1 MKKIILITAAV
12 LTLTTSAYADGWN
25 RHYHNHNHYY
35 NGGGRYNGGGDAGGA
50 LIGGLLGGMI
60 LGGMLAQPHYQQQPQ
75 YYQPEPQCWRQ
86 RFYDAYGR
94 MFVREV
100 CNYGDN

>member
-25 RHYHNHNHYY
+25 RHYHNHYY
-35 NGGGRYNGGGDAGGA
+35 NGGGGDNSGA
-50 LIGGLLGGMI
+50 LIGGLIGGMI
-60 LGGMLAQPHYQQQPQ
+60 LGGMLNQSRQQEYYQPQ
-75 YYQPEPQCWRQ
+75 YYQPQPQCWRQ
-86 RFYDAYGR
+86 RFYDVYGR